1 MTRHSGSAHVGA
13 LKIEDSNETIQ
24 GVGHT
29 CNSLINR
36 QRLTTELSMY
46 SRKHLITLPLALAF
60 AGALFT
66 SVTLIAQS
74 KPVSIQGVWQAVE
87 VTIAG
92 RTMKPQPNLT
102 IISGTHYS
110 RTEVQTEEP
119 RPVLPDPIKA
129 TADELRAVWG
139 PFVGEA
145 GTYEFSGDHLITMR
159 PIVAKNPAAMANG
172 AFSVY
177 SYHLEGNSM
186 TVTAQR
192 NQNGQVPNSVTI
204 KLARVE

>member
-1 MTRHSGSAHVGA
+1 MLLT
-13 LKIEDSNETIQ
+13 KI
-24 GVGHT
+24 
-29 CNSLINR
+29 R
-36 QRLTTELSMY
+36 QRLTKELVMHI
-46 SRKHLITLPLALAF
+46 RKYLLTLPLVLVF

-66 SVTLIAQS
+66 GVTLIAQS
-74 KPVSIQGVWQAVE
+74 KPGSIQGVWQAVE
-87 VTIAG
+87 VTMAG
-92 RTMKPQPNLT
+92 RAMKPQPNLT

-145 GTYEFSGDHLITMR
+145 GTYDLNGDHLITMR

-177 SYHLEGNSM
+177 SYHLEGNSL
-186 TVTAQR
+186 TVTSQQ
-192 NQNGQVPNSVTI
+192 NQNGPFRGSVTI

>member
-1 MTRHSGSAHVGA
+1 MH
-13 LKIEDSNETIQ
+13 
-24 GVGHT
+24 
-29 CNSLINR
+29 
-36 QRLTTELSMY
+36 

-66 SVTLIAQS
+66 RVTLIAQS
-74 KPVSIQGVWQAVE
+74 KPGSIQGAWQAVE
-87 VTIAG
+87 VTMAG

-102 IISGTHYS
+102 LISDAHYS
-110 RTEVQTEEP
+110 RTEVQTEGP
-119 RPVLPDPIKA
+119 RPVLRDPTKA

-145 GTYEFSGDHLITMR
+145 GTYELSGDHLITLR
-159 PIVAKNPAAMANG
+159 PIVAKNPAAMAGG

-192 NQNGQVPNSVTI
+192 NQNGPIPSPVTI